1 MEKLNKMHNII
12 LQNCDKGYQHGLHV
26 SCTYSD
32 EKMEI
37 VTNIFMFML
46 HLKIKRTF
54 PHDFACMYNIMFAC
68 LNDLVKV

>member
-12 LQNCDKGYQHGLHV
+12 LQNCDKGYQHGLQL

-32 EKMEI
+32 EKIEI
-37 VTNIFMFML
+37 VTNIFML

-54 PHDFACMYNIMFAC
+54 PDDFACLYNIMFAR
-68 LNDLVKV
+68 LYDLVKV